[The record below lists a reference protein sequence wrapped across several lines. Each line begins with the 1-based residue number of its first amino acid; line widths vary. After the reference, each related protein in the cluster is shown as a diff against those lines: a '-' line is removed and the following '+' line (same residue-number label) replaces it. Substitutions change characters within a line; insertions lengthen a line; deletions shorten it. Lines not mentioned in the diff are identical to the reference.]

1 MSPVLRS
8 PVASGVVSE
17 ADARAEEAWG
27 ADGTEPSL
35 FGPDSVT
42 WRVHAH
48 PSALVGGLR
57 ALLVQALDPRAMAGV
72 AEHSDYQQD
81 PWGRLRS
88 TSDFVV
94 RSTFGTRS
102 EAEAA
107 GARVRAVHARVR
119 GTDPFSGRP
128 YDASDP
134 DLLRWVH
141 LVEVD
146 SFLAAYQAYGGR
158 LSESEQDRYVVEMER
173 AAELVGLDPTGLPKH
188 AMGVRAAVDSR
199 SDLVVT
205 ESAAATA
212 RLVLSPPMPLALV
225 PLWRLAAR
233 GALAI
238 LPPAAAR
245 LWGVALSW
253 PERAGLRVALPA
265 LSSVAELVVPRHPLV
280 QRARRRTGSGSR
292 PAS

>member
-1 MSPVLRS
+1 M
-8 PVASGVVSE
+8 VSE
-17 ADARAEEAWG
+17 ARRRSQAAGEA
-27 ADGTEPSL
+27 DLEEPSL
-35 FGPDSVT
+35 FDPESVT

-57 ALLVQALDPRAMAGV
+57 ALLVQALDSRAMAGV
-72 AEHSDYQQD
+72 AEHSDYKQD

-107 GARVRAVHARVR
+107 GAQVRAVHGRVR

-134 DLLRWVH
+134 ALLRWVH

-146 SFLAAYQAYGGR
+146 SFLAAYQAYGGH
-158 LSESEQDRYVVEMER
+158 LSRAEQDRYVAEMDR
-173 AAELVGLDPTGLPKH
+173 AAMLVGLDPSMLPRD
-188 AMGVRAAVDSR
+188 AEGVRAAIESR
-199 SDLVVT
+199 SDLAVT
-205 ESAAATA
+205 AAAAETA
-212 RLVLSPPMPLALV
+212 RLVLSPPMPAALV

-238 LPPAAAR
+238 LPPGAAR
-245 LWGVALSW
+245 LWGVSLSW
-253 PERAGLRVALPA
+253 PERVALGGALSA
-265 LSSVAELVVPRHPLV
+265 LSSMVEVVVPRHPLV
-280 QRARRRTGSGSR
+280 QRAQCRMGRAPG